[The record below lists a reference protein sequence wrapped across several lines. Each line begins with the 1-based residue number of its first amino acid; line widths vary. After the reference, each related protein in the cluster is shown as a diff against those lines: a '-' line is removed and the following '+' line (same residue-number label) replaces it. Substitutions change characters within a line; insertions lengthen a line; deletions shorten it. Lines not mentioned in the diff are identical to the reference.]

1 MYSVLSPDYIKAV
14 VNQERLDGCG
24 RFCLA
29 ICSLMIRLSYISISL
44 NYRCCHLVLEKS
56 LKIKQ
61 RRKASRRRRIQRLAR
76 EVGYSG
82 LVDLTGTNVKINLRK
97 LRGRNHLERRERS
110 PAGGEVGSLPC
121 TDSRR

>member
-1 MYSVLSPDYIKAV
+1 MKSGHGLLIVLSPDYIKAV

-44 NYRCCHLVLEKS
+44 NYLCCHLVLEKS

-61 RRKASRRRRIQRLAR
+61 RRKARRSRRIQRLAR
-76 EVGYSG
+76 EVGYKG
-82 LVDLTGTNVKINLRK
+82 LVDLTGTK
-97 LRGRNHLERRERS
+97 LRIRLAQFPSLQLE
-110 PAGGEVGSLPC
+110 
-121 TDSRR
+121 DN